1 MCVASPDR
9 SKTVEKEHITFL
21 GIAPMIESRQNRLLY
36 SLTSRCAEL
45 GYHDVRITG
54 LSECIR
60 RPNAITSAIHPA
72 DLCPVGLVKFPP
84 SNPTKS
90 YQEPDKMPDVSPWV
104 NAEDE
109 AHEVSVDD

>member
-1 MCVASPDR
+1 VASPDR

-54 LSECIR
+54 LSGCIR

-72 DLCPVGLVKFPP
+72 DLCPRVSEISAIERDQILPR
-84 SNPTKS
+84 NPTRCRTCL
-90 YQEPDKMPDVSPWV
+90 PG
-104 NAEDE
+104 
-109 AHEVSVDD
+109 